1 MPRIVRLEPTVA
13 NQIAAGEVVERPA
26 SIAKE
31 LIENSLDADAKLIR
45 VHVEQGG
52 IHTLRV
58 DDDGVGIHPED
69 IDLATQRHA
78 TSKIRTTDDIV
89 DVHTFGFRGE
99 ALASV
104 ASVAKLDLTS
114 RVADADGGW
123 TLRIEGGDV
132 VHSQPA
138 PRDTGT
144 TVEVNDLFFNTP
156 ARRRFLKSPK
166 VELSHVSDRVRVL
179 ALANPHCGFVLS
191 HGQRE
196 LERMDRV
203 QTPEA
208 RVNRVL
214 GSTFVSEAI
223 GVDLQRDDMR
233 LWGWIGSPNFTR
245 SNSARQYFFV
255 NGRAVQDNLIAHAV
269 RQAYRDVMFHGRHPV
284 FVLFLELDPRGVDVN
299 VHPTKSEVRFRES
312 RRVHD
317 FIMSAI
323 HHEIRSV
330 RPDGSAAIEVETFER
345 KTRTDAPTYEPKS
358 HVGLNLRQPPV
369 QPSVLPSNTGDKLSL
384 SQSHKDRIQNVK
396 PVGTDEIPPLGFAIA
411 QLHRAYILAQNKEG
425 LVIVDMHAAH
435 ERIIYERMKRAR
447 DEQSLTRQR
456 LLVPVILD
464 VGVEDAE
471 IVEASVDVFEKV
483 GVVVKRAGPTMVKL
497 MEVPA
502 SLVLSDFSTLAQD
515 LIDEV
520 REHGSAETIRQHE
533 DDLLASMAC
542 HSAVRFNRELTIEQ
556 MNDIL
561 RDMENTPNSSH
572 CNHGRPTF
580 KVQSMQELDRY
591 FLRGR

>member
-1 MPRIVRLEPTVA
+1 MPRIVRLDPTVA

-26 SIAKE
+26 SIVKE
-31 LIENSLDADAKLIR
+31 LIENSIDAEATQIR

-52 IHTLRV
+52 VQTVKV

-69 IDLATQRHA
+69 IDLAVQRHA
-78 TSKIRTTDDIV
+78 TSKIRSTDDIV

-104 ASVAKLDLTS
+104 ASVAKLDVTS
-114 RVADADGGW
+114 RVADEEGGW
-123 TLRIEGGDV
+123 SLRIEGGEV

-166 VELSHVSDRVRVL
+166 VELTHVSDRVRVL

-214 GSTFVSEAI
+214 GSTFVDEAI
-223 GVDLQRDDMR
+223 GIDMQREDMR

-255 NGRAVQDNLIAHAV
+255 NGRAVQDNLVSHAV

-330 RPDGSAAIEVETFER
+330 RPNTDPAIEVETVDRE
-345 KTRTDAPTYEPKS
+345 TRTDTPSYEPKS
-358 HVGLNLRQPPV
+358 PLGLNLRSPV
-369 QPSVLPSNTGDKLSL
+369 RQPSVLSPSTDSKLTLSDSHVDKIHS
-384 SQSHKDRIQNVK
+384 VK
-396 PVGTDEIPPLGFAIA
+396 PVATDDVPPLGFAIA

-447 DEQSLTRQR
+447 DEQSMTRQR
-456 LLVPVILD
+456 LLVPVIID

-471 IVEASVDVFEKV
+471 LVEASVDVFQKA
-483 GVVVKRAGPTMVKL
+483 GVVIQRAGPTTVKL

-502 SLVLSDFSTLAQD
+502 SLVLSDFTTLAQD

-520 REHGSAETIRQHE
+520 REYGSADSVRHHE

-561 RDMENTPNSSH
+561 RDMESTPNSSH
-572 CNHGRPTF
+572 CNHGRPTY
-580 KVQSMQELDRY
+580 KVQSMQELDRF

>member
-1 MPRIVRLEPTVA
+1 MPRIVRLDTTVA

-26 SIAKE
+26 SIVKE
-31 LIENSLDADAKLIR
+31 LIENSLDAEATLIR
-45 VHVEQGG
+45 VHVEHGG
-52 IHTLRV
+52 IQTIKL
-58 DDDGVGIHPED
+58 DDDGVGIHSED
-69 IDLATQRHA
+69 VDLAVQRHA
-78 TSKIRTTDDIV
+78 TSKIRTTEDIV
-89 DVHTFGFRGE
+89 DVHTLGFRGE
-99 ALASV
+99 ALASI
-104 ASVAKLDLTS
+104 ASIAKLDITS
-114 RVADADGGW
+114 KVTDSTGGW
-123 TLRIEGGDV
+123 TLRIEGGEV
-132 VHSQPA
+132 IHSRPA
-138 PRDTGT
+138 ARDTGT

-223 GVDLQRDDMR
+223 GIDMQREDMR

-245 SNSARQYFFV
+245 SNASRQYFFV
-255 NGRAVQDNLIAHAV
+255 NGRAVQDNLVSHAV
-269 RQAYRDVMFHGRHPV
+269 KKAYRDVMFHGRHPM
-284 FVLFLELDPRGVDVN
+284 FVLFLELDPTGVDVN
-299 VHPTKSEVRFRES
+299 VHPTKSEVRFRDS
-312 RRVHD
+312 RRTHD

-330 RPDGSAAIEVETFER
+330 RPNSGSAIEVETIER
-345 KTRTDAPTYEPKS
+345 DTRTDLPTYEPKYPT
-358 HVGLNLRQPPV
+358 GLNLQ
-369 QPSVLPSNTGDKLSL
+369 SAPSNTSHGSSTSTGTLKLD
-384 SQSHKDRIQNVK
+384 QSHSDNIQMVQ
-396 PVGTDEIPPLGFAIA
+396 PIGSGDIPPLGVAIA
-411 QLHRAYILAQNKEG
+411 QLHRAYILAQNKDG

-435 ERIIYERMKRAR
+435 ERIIYERMKQSR
-447 DEQSLTRQR
+447 DHQSLTRQR

-471 IVEASVDVFEKV
+471 LVEASMDVFERA
-483 GVVVKRAGPTMVKL
+483 GVVINRSGPTTVKL

-502 SLVLSDFSTLAQD
+502 SLVLSDFTTLAKD

-520 REHGSAETIRQHE
+520 REHGSAKTVRDHE

-542 HSAVRFNRELTIEQ
+542 HSAVRFNRELTINQ

-561 RDMENTPNSSH
+561 RDMETTPNSSH

-580 KVQSMQELDRY
+580 KIQSMQELDRF